1 MSFLNMYSL
10 YIWLFMNPFL
20 SIVLLTFAAACLGL
34 VMYRCLQ
41 STEVVPIL
49 LILAL
54 VYVLYM

>member
-20 SIVLLTFAAACLGL
+20 SIVLITFVASLL
-34 VMYRCLQ
+34 VLLLYRCIQ
-41 STEVVPIL
+41 SAEIVPAVL
-49 LILAL
+49 TLAL